1 MRRTTEKTF
10 KGAVPVGCLS
20 YGFPISSSKCGGLSE
35 VVYDMVFLLF
45 EQSIEMMNCVL
56 FELSIGRAC
65 IVLVMKLF
73 LLLQTMYW
81 HFLCFVEQNCL
92 LLDKSCYLVDESS
105 Y

>member
-10 KGAVPVGCLS
+10 KGALPVGCLS

-35 VVYDMVFLLF
+35 VVYDMVVLLF

-73 LLLQTMYW
+73 LLLQTSTN
-81 HFLCFVEQNCL
+81 HVLAFLVLC
-92 LLDKSCYLVDESS
+92 
-105 Y
+105 